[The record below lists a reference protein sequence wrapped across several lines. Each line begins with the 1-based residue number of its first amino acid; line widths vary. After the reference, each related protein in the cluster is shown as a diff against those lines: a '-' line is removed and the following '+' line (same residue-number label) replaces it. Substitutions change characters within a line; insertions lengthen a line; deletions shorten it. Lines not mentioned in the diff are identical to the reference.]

1 MITELKEVIAKVEQ
15 LNNEEQKRI
24 AKMLEEEIKWEDTLH
39 NSKKQ
44 LTKLAEEALNEH
56 QSGLTQKNDW

>member
-1 MITELKEVIAKVEQ
+1 MITELKQVIAKVEQ
-15 LNNEEQKRI
+15 LNKEEQKRI

-44 LTKLAEEALNEH
+44 LTKLAEEALNEP
-56 QSGLTQKNDW
+56 KNL